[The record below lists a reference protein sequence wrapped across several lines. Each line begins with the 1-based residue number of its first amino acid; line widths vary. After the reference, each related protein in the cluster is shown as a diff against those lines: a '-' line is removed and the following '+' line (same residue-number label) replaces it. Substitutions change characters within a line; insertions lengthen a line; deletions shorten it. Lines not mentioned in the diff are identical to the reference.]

1 MVDPEANRA
10 RSSNPYEE
18 LRTEASRALY
28 HGRLGEASELFERAY
43 RLALEDGDPD
53 LVDLAYCNCAVV
65 ATRMRR
71 AKEMV
76 PRLQEILLRTTDP
89 QVARLSAYNLALA
102 YDRPEGYR
110 KSLFYARI
118 SLRYSKELGD
128 PAQQASSI
136 NQIGNILCAMSQ
148 FESALEHFEEAE
160 DLLRDE
166 VSPARA
172 LVLDNIG
179 YCQVVLGDYPRG
191 FGYLFRSLRMLRR
204 FDARLYEAEPCLALC
219 FAYLHV
225 GRPARAVQ
233 HGARAMELAERAGDP
248 KTAKYALLLLGEA
261 YKMAGKL
268 DVARECFGMLQ
279 ETFYPDMP
287 EVPGMLFGL
296 DVCKMI
302 NLRA

>member
-1 MVDPEANRA
+1 MADPDTTPRPSPD
-10 RSSNPYEE
+10 RYEE
-18 LRTEASRALY
+18 LRTEAGRALY
-28 HGRLGEASELFERAY
+28 LGRLDEASELFERAY
-43 RLALEDGDPD
+43 RIALDQKDPGV
-53 LVDLAYCNCAVV
+53 VDLAYCNCAVV
-65 ATRMRR
+65 ATRLRR
-71 AKEMV
+71 AQEMV

-102 YDRPEGYR
+102 YDRPDGYR

-118 SLRYSKELGD
+118 SLRYATELDD
-128 PAQQASSI
+128 PAQRASSI

-148 FESALEHFEEAE
+148 FETALEHFEEAKALLEE
-160 DLLRDE
+160 DE
-166 VSPARA
+166 SPSKA

-179 YCQVVLGDYPRG
+179 YCRTVLGDYPG
-191 FGYLFRSLRMLRR
+191 AFGYLFRSLRMLRR
-204 FDARLYEAEPCLALC
+204 LDARLYEAEPRLALC

-225 GRPARAVQ
+225 GRPGRAVL
-233 HGARAMELAERAGDP
+233 HGAHALEMAEQTGDANTT
-248 KTAKYALLLLGEA
+248 KHALLLLGEA

-268 DVARECFGMLQ
+268 DVAQECFTLLQ
-279 ETFYPDMP
+279 ETFYPEMP